1 MCSGPKIPIFGLL
14 KHFWTRILLNSW
26 RGLFLGTSCISTI
39 HFHSF
44 HSVPYLSC
52 INFQYHYGIFD
63 TSHIFALWYAGG
75 GKKSWRMKTNTW
87 FHPASFPQVWCFLS
101 DCYPIPG
108 KYNNLHLVDDKMRKL
123 SKIWYSWIIFPR
135 IISNRVCVINIKL
148 GLITL
153 DPKINN

>member
-1 MCSGPKIPIFGLL
+1 MVVRFLL
-14 KHFWTRILLNSW
+14 VIVIVRCVSYMQRMELMQIGCRGNILTN
-26 RGLFLGTSCISTI
+26 ISTI

-44 HSVPYLSC
+44 HSVPYF
-52 INFQYHYGIFD
+52 INFQYHCGIFD
-63 TSHIFALWYAGG
+63 DTLWYAGG

-123 SKIWYSWIIFPR
+123 RKIWYSWIIFPR
-135 IISNRVCVINIKL
+135 IISNRVYVINIKL